1 MNRETAILS
10 PASYIKN
17 SNWLFEENKVITR
30 WTPEENKKFENALAI
45 YDRDTPDRWDNVAA
59 MIPGKT
65 AHDVIKQY
73 KELVEDVSDIE
84 AGLIPVPGY
93 SPDSFTLEWV
103 SKQMYG
109 PVGKKNATIRCS
121 VHERKK
127 GVPWTEEEHR
137 QFLLGLKKYG
147 KGDWRNISRNFVTTR
162 TPTQVASHAQKYFI
176 RQLSGGKDKR
186 RSSIHDITTVN
197 LQETNQSDSPG
208 KESCGSSEKSNPGA
222 LMRFQGVPSFG
233 HNMAPMNKLPGSG
246 LEHHDSMYRRIR
258 SAAAIFVQAV
268 GSQYYRSAVGLVFME
283 SAVELAME
291 TSRVDSVV
299 CIDDISSA
307 VIIQQEATVISRKIQ
322 QMRRGARYGMSCD
335 DISLDVITISRW
347 LSADEAKRES

>member
-1 MNRETAILS
+1 MNRELAIMS
-10 PASYIKN
+10 PAPNIKN
-17 SNWLFEENKVITR
+17 SSWLFEENKVIQY
-30 WTPEENKKFENALAI
+30 WTPEENKKFEDALAI

-65 AHDVIKQY
+65 VNDVIKQY

-93 SPDSFTLEWV
+93 CANSFTLEWV
-103 SKQMYG
+103 GKQMYS
-109 PVGKKNATIRCS
+109 PVGKRNAAGIRCS

-208 KESCGSSEKSNPGA
+208 KDTCGSPENSTSTKQQQFSSGMNPGA
-222 LMRFQGVPSFG
+222 MMRFQGAPSFG
-233 HNMAPMNKLPGSG
+233 LNLQEHSIQMSKLPGIG
-246 LEHHDSMYRRIR
+246 LEHHGTMFHMQS
-258 SAAAIFVQAV
+258 
-268 GSQYYRSAVGLVFME
+268 
-283 SAVELAME
+283 
-291 TSRVDSVV
+291 T
-299 CIDDISSA
+299 
-307 VIIQQEATVISRKIQ
+307 
-322 QMRRGARYGMSCD
+322 RYC
-335 DISLDVITISRW
+335 
-347 LSADEAKRES
+347 